1 MASSSLSTS
10 QTYSILNLKN
20 RTRVYTSLPNS
31 SFKPFQSTIK
41 AANLPNDTFKNPS
54 ALFNKKQASI
64 LPWAENSKAL
74 AKAPQFS
81 ATTKAA
87 GAAGEEN
94 VEEDEMIVSWID
106 LLPEKIQPYAYLVR
120 LDRPIGTFLF
130 GWPCMWSLALAA
142 EPGMFPDWKM
152 LAFFFFIS
160 FWSRNIACTIN
171 DYFDKDFDS
180 KVERTKR
187 RPIASGAISGLQ
199 ALIFLA
205 AQLVLGYAFMLPV
218 NELSRLLWVS
228 SLPLIFT
235 YPLMKRITYWPQAHL
250 GLTANWGALYSW
262 AAIKGTLH
270 PGIVF
275 PLLIG
280 CFFWTLE
287 VDTIYAHQDKT
298 DDVKV
303 GVKSTALLLGDTT
316 KLWTS
321 VFGIAS
327 VASFALSG
335 FNANIGWPFYAL
347 MVPAAAQIAW
357 QIWAVDLEN
366 PADCGRK
373 FRSNKYFG
381 AIVFFA
387 ILLGRL
393 FS

>member
-1 MASSSLSTS
+1 MASSSLSVS
-10 QTYSILNLKN
+10 QTNYSSLLNLK
-20 RTRVYTSLPNS
+20 RRPRIPSTRSF
-31 SFKPFQSTIK
+31 FKPVLAQSNN
-41 AANLPNDTFKNPS
+41 NLNLINNSNLNFNRALSSLKKIPARPVQLS
-54 ALFNKKQASI
+54 ASAK
-64 LPWAENSKAL
+64 PVEAESY
-74 AKAPQFS
+74 
-81 ATTKAA
+81 
-87 GAAGEEN
+87 
-94 VEEDEMIVSWID
+94 EEDQAIVTWID
-106 LLPEKIQPYAYLVR
+106 KLPEQLQPYAYLVR

-130 GWPCMWSLALAA
+130 GWPCMWALAMAA
-142 EPGMFPDWKM
+142 EQGTFPDLKLM
-152 LAFFFFIS
+152 AFFFFIS

-187 RPIASGAISGLQ
+187 RPIASGAISGTQ
-199 ALIFLA
+199 ALLFLG
-205 AQLVLGYAFMLPV
+205 AQLVLGYLFLLPV

-262 AAIKGTLH
+262 AAIKGSVH
-270 PGIVF
+270 PGITI

-287 VDTIYAHQDKT
+287 VDTIYAHQDKE

-303 GVKSTALLLGDTT
+303 GVKSTALLLGDST
-316 KLWTS
+316 KFWTS
-321 VFGIAS
+321 IFGLAS
-327 VASFALSG
+327 IGSFALSG

-347 MVPAAAQIAW
+347 LVPAAAQIAW

-366 PADCGRK
+366 PVDCGRK

-381 AIVFFA
+381 AIVTFA
-387 ILLGRL
+387 ILIGRL